1 MNDKLIKLLS
11 SFMGNAKQSSTRTSI
26 GEQSISDLMTPD
38 SIRYASPEN
47 VRAGR
52 TSQPGIP
59 IDMVEL
65 SKAIDKL
72 LSSEGGEFAKSIGGD
87 ILKYRYGFNQKR
99 EGQSILDEMLE
110 KLGKMNAPGG
120 LVAHRTEMGFPS
132 YFNGKMNLIKEP
144 KSKELSA
151 NISRRLG
158 HFITGSSEEVPD
170 TIALFGDKFG
180 DRKYSG
186 LPGASERAKDR
197 MVSTLLHELIHGG
210 DTTKKGDEIRQG
222 SKAHQLSRLG
232 HLEDFEKVT
241 EKIAQDPSIK
251 DILFNAIMGKSY
263 GKSFLQSITKGK

>member
-1 MNDKLIKLLS
+1 MNDELIKLLS

-38 SIRYASPEN
+38 SLRYASPEN

-59 IDMVEL
+59 INMVEL
-65 SKAIDKL
+65 NKAINQL
-72 LSSEGGEFAKSIGGD
+72 LSSEGDEFAKSIGGD

-99 EGQSILDEMLE
+99 EGQAILNEMLE

-144 KSKELSA
+144 KSKELST

-158 HFITGSSEEVPD
+158 HFIPGSSEEVPD
-170 TIALFGDKFG
+170 TIAIFGDKSG
-180 DRKYSG
+180 DIRYSK
-186 LPGASERAKDR
+186 RAKDR
-197 MVSTLLHELIHGG
+197 MVGILLHELIHSG
-210 DTTKKGDEIRQG
+210 DTTKAGDEIEPG
-222 SKAHQLSRLG
+222 SKRHLLNRLG